1 MTTASKTELPFPVN
15 DSMIEQAVG
24 RLDIA
29 GRLEGH
35 NSMLFLDVSAPK
47 GEGDPAVAFLA
58 QAAVG
63 LHREIQDDDEL
74 TDMEEL
80 LETPLHADDEP
91 GIDEG
96 CDIYRSL
103 LASRLKAI
111 SRRLDGGDRLAA
123 LRRSGAKAS

>member
-1 MTTASKTELPFPVN
+1 MTASETELPFSVS
-15 DSMIEQAVG
+15 DALIEQAVG
-24 RLDIA
+24 RLAIA

-47 GEGDPAVAFLA
+47 TDPDPAMAFMV

-63 LHREIQDDDEL
+63 LHREIQDDDDL
-74 TDMEEL
+74 SDIEET
-80 LETPLHADDEP
+80 LENPLHADDEP

-96 CDIYRSL
+96 CDIYRAL

-111 SRRLDGGDRLAA
+111 CRRPDGGDRLAA
-123 LRRSGAKAS
+123 LRRSGARPS